1 MPTKTLQNQV
11 CRWNAL
17 YFWICGIPP
26 RTEVVVSHISCLKEM
41 VWAREEHISLFCR
54 SPRDLRCMNI
64 LSKGHLNFLRLQSH
78 LRPAYLVWRMCRWSR
93 RKSKRRT
100 NRKGKGRHPKSKFQ
114 RSHPT
119 KDMGTDLDEFG
130 DLNSWVLGAGVGDP
144 QTPTWTQDA
153 GHLQQRLGW
162 MGLNYRQPQWR
173 ERCRCPN
180 SWCDAGQMMGSE
192 KEQFFEGLK
201 IGRKK
206 IQAWLT
212 PKKGKRKD
220 KDKYLVYDLQI
231 VLVFNRL

>member
-1 MPTKTLQNQV
+1 
-11 CRWNAL
+11 
-17 YFWICGIPP
+17 
-26 RTEVVVSHISCLKEM
+26 
-41 VWAREEHISLFCR
+41 
-54 SPRDLRCMNI
+54 MNI

-93 RKSKRRT
+93 WKSKRRT

-119 KDMGTDLDEFG
+119 KDMADMGTDLDEFG
-130 DLNSWVLGAGVGDP
+130 DLNCWVLGAGVGDP
-144 QTPTWTQDA
+144 GTPTWTQDA
-153 GHLQQRLGW
+153 WHLQQRLGW

-201 IGRKK
+201 IGGKK

-231 VLVFNRL
+231 VIVFNRL